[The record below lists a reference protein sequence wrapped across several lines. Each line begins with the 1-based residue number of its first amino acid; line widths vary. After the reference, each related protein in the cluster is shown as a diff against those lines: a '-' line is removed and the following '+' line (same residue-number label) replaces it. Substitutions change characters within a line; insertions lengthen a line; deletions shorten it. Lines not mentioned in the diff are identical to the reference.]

1 MAGIPREAVV
11 DACGYIDTW
20 LAFQRRKGRVPGVQ
34 AAVLHEDE
42 VVLSTAHGVSH
53 ESTGEPLTTEHLF
66 RVASHSK
73 TFTATCVMQLVE
85 HGAVRLDDT
94 VGHWLPA
101 LSGAPIAAVTLR
113 ELMAHAGGVVRDG
126 GDGDFWQLFHS
137 FPDEPDLLRIA
148 ADASS
153 VLPRNERFK
162 YSNIGYSLLGM
173 VIAAATGQPY
183 NAYVAQN
190 VVARLGLECTG
201 PELDPSRLGEYAGG
215 HASLDYA
222 DTRLPIEH
230 IDTHSM
236 ASATGFYST
245 ATDMVRYAAAHFL
258 GDERLLSDD
267 SKRLMQKTEW
277 EVEGT
282 GTSYGLG
289 FAVATVGSR
298 RLLGHGGGYPGHI
311 TRTHFDP
318 VDRLAVSVLTNAID
332 GPAQAMADAAIALI
346 DLAAKGPGRAA
357 DDRSRFCGRFSTL
370 WGTYDIVDLFG
381 TLYQLTPGLAD
392 PTSAYSVLEVEDDT
406 TLRITTTSGYGSRG
420 EVLSYT
426 FDADGAVQSVRGGSG
441 STAYPFEHYRALAA
455 AADRVELG
463 RAVRD

>member
-1 MAGIPREAVV
+1 MV
-11 DACGYIDTW
+11 DACGYFDTW

-53 ESTGEPLTTEHLF
+53 EATGEPLTTEHLF

-73 TFTATCVMQLVE
+73 TFTATCAMQLVE
-85 HGAVRLDDT
+85 RGTVRLDDT

-113 ELMAHAGGVVRDG
+113 ELLAHAGGVVRDG
-126 GDGDFWQLFHS
+126 ADGDFWQLFHS
-137 FPDEPDLLRIA
+137 FPDEAELLRIA
-148 ADASS
+148 ADASAI
-153 VLPRNERFK
+153 LPRNERFK

-183 NAYVAQN
+183 NTYVTEH
-190 VVARLGLECTG
+190 VVERLGLERTG
-201 PELDPSRLGEYAGG
+201 PELDPSRIDEYAGG

-267 SKRLMQKTEW
+267 SKRLMHKTEW

-289 FAVATVGSR
+289 FAIATVGGR
-298 RLLGHGGGYPGHI
+298 RLFGHGGGYPGHI

-332 GPAQAMADAAIALI
+332 GPAQVMADAAIALI

-370 WGTYDIVDLFG
+370 WGTYDVVDLFG
-381 TLYQLTPGLAD
+381 TLYQLIPGLAD
-392 PTSAYSVLEVEDDT
+392 PTSAYSVLEVEDDA
-406 TLRITTTSGYGSRG
+406 TLRIATTSGYGSRG
-420 EVLSYT
+420 EALSYT
-426 FDADGAVQSVRGGSG
+426 FDAEGAVSSVRGGSG
-441 STAYPFEHYRALAA
+441 STAYPFETYRALVAG
-455 AADRVELG
+455 ADRVALG
-463 RAVRD
+463 SAVRD

>member
-1 MAGIPREAVV
+1 
-11 DACGYIDTW
+11 
-20 LAFQRRKGRVPGVQ
+20 
-34 AAVLHEDE
+34 
-42 VVLSTAHGVSH
+42 
-53 ESTGEPLTTEHLF
+53 
-66 RVASHSK
+66 
-73 TFTATCVMQLVE
+73 
-85 HGAVRLDDT
+85 
-94 VGHWLPA
+94 
-101 LSGAPIAAVTLR
+101 
-113 ELMAHAGGVVRDG
+113 
-126 GDGDFWQLFHS
+126 
-137 FPDEPDLLRIA
+137 
-148 ADASS
+148 
-153 VLPRNERFK
+153 
-162 YSNIGYSLLGM
+162 
-173 VIAAATGQPY
+173 
-183 NAYVAQN
+183 
-190 VVARLGLECTG
+190 
-201 PELDPSRLGEYAGG
+201 
-215 HASLDYA
+215 
-222 DTRLPIEH
+222 
-230 IDTHSM
+230 
-236 ASATGFYST
+236 
-245 ATDMVRYAAAHFL
+245 MVRYAAAHFL

-267 SKRLMQKTEW
+267 SKRLMHKTEW